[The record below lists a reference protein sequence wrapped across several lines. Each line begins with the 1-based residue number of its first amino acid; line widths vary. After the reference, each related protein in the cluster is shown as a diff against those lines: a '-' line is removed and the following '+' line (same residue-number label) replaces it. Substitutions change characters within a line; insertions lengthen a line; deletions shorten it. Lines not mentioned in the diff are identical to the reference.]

1 LKIEFSVLDTG
12 NNLCYNIK
20 YEPSEGKRNFLP
32 IEGNSKSIIHHQT
45 GRHVMLSR
53 STARIHNTAS
63 LLRAQKAT
71 DNYTFMPISPIS
83 APVQKKWDNGVEV
96 GG

>member
-1 LKIEFSVLDTG
+1 
-12 NNLCYNIK
+12 
-20 YEPSEGKRNFLP
+20 
-32 IEGNSKSIIHHQT
+32 
-45 GRHVMLSR
+45 MLSR

>member
-1 LKIEFSVLDTG
+1 MQFSMVDIG
-12 NNLCYNIK
+12 NKLWYNIK

-32 IEGNSKSIIHHQT
+32 IEGNSKSIIHRQT
-45 GRHVMLSR
+45 GRQVMLSR
-53 STARIHNTAS
+53 SSARIHNTAS

-71 DNYTFMPISPIS
+71 DDYTFMPISPVS
-83 APVQKKWDNGVEV
+83 APVQNKWDNGVEV